1 MNRLGVLKGQIA
13 VSATRYIEK
22 LVAKNKKKEGI
33 QQAEKIKREKLKA
46 SVFREHVINIEQMIG
61 PALDRYAD
69 DLFKYLVHQL
79 QTSGQLTEEGDSI
92 QSGIPLSESAQR
104 TWLRKALRD
113 WQANFP
119 K

>member
-1 MNRLGVLKGQIA
+1 MPKSYPEQNRLGITKGQIA
-13 VSATRYIEK
+13 VSVTRY
-22 LVAKNKKKEGI
+22 LEGL
-33 QQAEKIKREKLKA
+33 QGGDRFKSE
-46 SVFREHVINIEQMIG
+46 VFRRHTVNIEQMIG

-69 DLFKYLVHQL
+69 DLFQYLLHRLV
-79 QTSGQLTEEGDSI
+79 TSGQITKKGDSLE
-92 QSGIPLSESAQR
+92 SGIPLSESAQR